1 MLIGVGNTVHY
12 GMTKPV
18 NTILF
23 DMDNTLF
30 DFAAAQLAA
39 CKAVAAYLGRQDG
52 ASLFNDFFTSGQ
64 RGYES
69 IENIRDY
76 LRFSSIPEENAFQ
89 PACRVYEQVKLD
101 HVVPYET
108 VPETLS
114 SLHDD
119 GYKMAVITDAHSRD
133 AARRLERAGLMP
145 FFDGM
150 VTFDMVMVR
159 KPAPEPFLTAL
170 DMMKSGAETSLLVG
184 DSPPRDLCPARELG
198 IRTVYA
204 KYGDRYADTHEFT
217 EADFTINRMDELL
230 QVIGTLCPE

>member
-1 MLIGVGNTVHY
+1 
-12 GMTKPV
+12 MTKPV
-18 NTILF
+18 NTIFF

-39 CKAVAAYLGRQDG
+39 CNAVTTYLGRDDG
-52 ASLFNDFFTSGQ
+52 ASLFNDFFKSGE

-76 LRFSSIPEENAFQ
+76 LKSRSIPESEAFR
-89 PACRVYEQVKLD
+89 PACRVYEQEKLE
-101 HVVPYET
+101 HVVPYES

-114 SLHDD
+114 RLRDD
-119 GYKMAVITDAHSRD
+119 GYNMAVITDAHSRD

-150 VTFDMVMVR
+150 VTFDMVMVK

-170 DMMKSGAETSLLVG
+170 DMMKSEAETSLLVG
-184 DSPPRDLCPARELG
+184 DSPPRDLRPARQLG
-198 IRTVYA
+198 ILTVYA
-204 KYGDRYADTHEFT
+204 KYGDQYSDTRT
-217 EADFTINRMDELL
+217 STDADFTIARMAELL
-230 QVIGTLCPE
+230 QVIGSLKEERR